1 MRKIICYGDSNT
13 FGFNPKDAS
22 RYNEQ
27 TRWTGILQTKFGND
41 YKIIEE
47 GACDRTGFVYNSK
60 GDFYSAQLHF
70 PVILNQINNEDILIL
85 AIGTNDLQFTYDID
99 FDTVENG
106 LENLIKT
113 ARVKTKNIIIIP
125 PVVLGKNILDGY
137 FKIQFDEKSILKS
150 QNIGEIY
157 KKPAEKYNCNIFDI
171 NKYTQPSE
179 TDGLHYDESSHKIIA
194 EKLYEYIKKLYN
206 R

>member
-13 FGFNPKDAS
+13 FGFNPQDAS

-47 GACDRTGFVYNSK
+47 GACDRTGFVYNCK

-99 FDTVENG
+99 FDTVEKG

-113 ARVKTKNIIIIP
+113 ALAKTKNIIIIP

-157 KKPAEKYNCNIFDI
+157 KKPAEKYNCNII
-171 NKYTQPSE
+171 
-179 TDGLHYDESSHKIIA
+179 
-194 EKLYEYIKKLYN
+194 
-206 R
+206 